1 MAFVMHMEAVVHGMV
16 LEVGDE
22 SGNIDGS
29 HGPPHCHAPG
39 NPYAKER

>member
-1 MAFVMHMEAVVHGMV
+1 MV

-29 HGPPHCHAPG
+29 HDPPHCHAPG